1 MIVFKKAK
9 YPARHAVHVL
19 LVLAGLYMTG
29 CGGAQKMG
37 LKDGDRI
44 AVIGNSLAERFQQ
57 DGWFETYLQAANPES
72 KLVIRNLGYSGD
84 QVHYR
89 PRAHKGFGD
98 SDTHLAEVRANVIFS
113 FFGYNESFEDKPEE
127 FRKQLTAW
135 IDHVQTQKY
144 DSVNT
149 PRIVMFSPIA
159 HEDLKTPNLPDG
171 KENNRRLAAYTKVM
185 EEVAAEKETGFVD
198 LFNATQKMYEAS
210 EKPLTINGIHL
221 NEEGNR
227 QLAQYFTESVLK
239 EKVSLDKVKLDSLR
253 SAVIDKDDHWFQK
266 YRTISGNDVWGTR
279 STQDGNYATLN
290 QELKV
295 LDVMTANRDK
305 RIWARAQGK
314 DEKLDDSNVPELLV
328 VGTHITR
335 DVTYVDPQE
344 AISKM
349 TFPKELEVN
358 LFASEKTFPEIAKPV
373 AMQVDTRGRIW
384 VASWA
389 TYPKWEPG
397 KPMNDRLV
405 ILSDENGDGVADK
418 SKTFAY
424 ISHPTGFEFWNGG
437 VIVVSAPDIF
447 YLKDTDG
454 DDVADV
460 KIKMF
465 GGIGSDDTHHSANN
479 LIYGPDGN
487 IYYQRGIFI
496 LENIETPWRVS
507 EESGTP
513 GLYRFNPRTFDFS
526 FVVENTPNAHG
537 ISFDKWG
544 NPLVTDGTSGKAF
557 QVYYDRKV
565 TSTTDVSRYEKR
577 PLFIPSVRPITANM
591 ILSSSHFPDAY
602 QNNFLLFNV
611 IGFQGIKRYRLD
623 YKEDG
628 IVQGVEIGDLLYT
641 GKVPTFTP
649 NTEAAPRIVPK
660 DYPGDP
666 NFRPTDGVIGGDGA
680 LYFSD
685 WQNPVITHSP
695 YNLRDASRDHT
706 HGRIYRVTAKNRPLQ
721 SPVTIHGAKV
731 EDLLELFKS
740 PVDGIRHRVRVEL
753 SSRNTDEVIKK
764 AQAWVAKLDLDKKE
778 NALPMLEI
786 LWLHQQHNVVNRDL
800 LTKALRFPEGQVR
813 IAAQKVAW
821 AWSTRESHLRGGT
834 GNDISGMQFR
844 TFYEKFWNNPDS
856 TSRMTSHVEH
866 KIAPTTDAKKSD
878 GFDQKLDLRKSEVA
892 SLTLEAIQL
901 RFNVAEFT
909 VKPGQKVEI
918 TLDNID
924 LMPHNLVITEPGA
937 ADEIAQQAIALG
949 DNGPAKN
956 YVPDNKKVLFSSRL
970 IEAKKKE
977 TLKFKAPATPGDY
990 QFVCTFPGH
999 APVMRGIMKVVQ

>member
-9 YPARHAVHVL
+9 YPARCAVHVW

-29 CGGAQKMG
+29 CGGAQKIE
-37 LKDGDRI
+37 LKEGDRI
-44 AVIGNSLAERFQQ
+44 AIVGNSLAERFQQ
-57 DGWFETYLQAANPES
+57 DGWFETYLQAANPEG
-72 KLVIRNLGYSGD
+72 KLVVRNLGYSGD

-89 PRAHKGFGD
+89 PRAHKGFGG
-98 SDTHLAEVRANVIFS
+98 SDAHLAEVKANVIFS

-144 DSVNT
+144 DSVHT

-159 HEDLKTPNLPDG
+159 HENLKTPNLPDG
-171 KENNRRLAAYTKVM
+171 TENNRRLAAYTKVM
-185 EEVAAEKETGFVD
+185 EEVAAEKKTGFVD
-198 LFNATQKMYEAS
+198 LFTATQKLYETS

-227 QLAQYFTESVLK
+227 QLAQYFAETVLK

-253 SAVIDKDDHWFQK
+253 SAVVDKDDHWFRK

-373 AMQVDTRGRIW
+373 AMQVDTKGRIW

-424 ISHPTGFEFWNGG
+424 ISHPTGFEFWNDG

-496 LENIETPWRVS
+496 LENIETPWRAS

-544 NPLVTDGTSGKAF
+544 NPLITDGTSGKAF

-565 TSTTDVSRYEKR
+565 TSTTDVNRYEKR
-577 PLFIPSVRPITANM
+577 PLFTPTVRPITANM

-602 QNNFLLFNV
+602 QNNFMLFNV

-628 IVQGVEIGDLLYT
+628 VVEGVEAGDLLYT
-641 GKVPTFTP
+641 GNQPTFAP
-649 NTEAAPRIVPK
+649 STEAAPRIVPK
-660 DYPGDP
+660 DYTGDP

-721 SPVTIHGAKV
+721 SPVAIHGAKV

-753 SSRNTDEVIKK
+753 SGRNTDEVIKK
-764 AQAWVAKLDLDKKE
+764 AQAWAAKLDLDKKE
-778 NALPMLEI
+778 NALPMLEV

-800 LTKALRFPEGQVR
+800 LGKALKFPEAQVR

-844 TFYEKFWNNPDS
+844 TFYEKFWKDPDS

-866 KIAPTTDAKKSD
+866 KIVPTTDAKKSD
-878 GFDQKLDLRKSEVA
+878 NFDQKLDLRKSEIA
-892 SLTLEAIQL
+892 SVTLEAIQL

-937 ADEIAQQAIALG
+937 ADEVAQQAIALG

-977 TLKFKAPATPGDY
+977 TLKFKAPAIPGDY